1 MMPSK
6 ITIAVIV
13 GTFMLVGA
21 VAIGATKGDQTPKAR
36 YGQTCVSFND
46 GGTHIATRVIQY
58 GDGGSAQLAGA
69 NAFAVQNPSGATSTI
84 YCGWDDTVNERTGFP
99 LLQGAT
105 INVDI
110 TCPGGPGK
118 NPDGGYGGAATDS
131 CPTFYCVQPLNVGGA
146 QFDDGGVAC
155 TRWIQVE

>member
-69 NAFAVQNPSGATSTI
+69 NAFAVQNPSGATGTI
-84 YCGWDDTVNERTGFP
+84 YCGWDDTVNETTGFP

-110 TCPGGPGK
+110 TCPGGGR
-118 NPDGGYGGAATDS
+118 NPYDP
-131 CPTFYCVQPLNVGGA
+131 CPTFYCVQPKNVGGA